1 MKRLGWVNLKHIW
14 IIDDLSSTAV
24 FYKNYSAMDIDQ
36 DLVSGLLS
44 ALHNFSEVE
53 LKGSHGIESIAM
65 GGLSFVY
72 VDNKEYNLLL
82 IAADEKNTDPKTMKF
97 RLEKL
102 LDAFIQLYD
111 LTPER
116 WEEMWNGNVTKF
128 EKFYEVTD
136 EYISQWR
143 QAEKVMSAANSL
155 DLMGVAQ
162 QILNLFT
169 NIIKNAFTS
178 KKEKELHYQI
188 LKALTGLLKKP
199 EYRNDTQIQKIAFD
213 SEFEWNIITLNPVEV
228 DAILLEQILLR
239 LINEI
244 KSIFLKYFNTPLWYE
259 QISQEI
265 FPYLVSSWS
274 LLRKLDIDKKIVAI
288 FLST

>member
-1 MKRLGWVNLKHIW
+1 MHI
-14 IIDDLSSTAV
+14 DE
-24 FYKNYSAMDIDQ
+24 

-53 LKGSHGIESIAM
+53 LKQHGIESIQM
-65 GGLSFVY
+65 GGLSWVY
-72 VDNKEYNLLL
+72 VDSKAYNLLL
-82 IAADEKNTDPKTMKF
+82 ISADEKGTDPNTMKF
-97 RLEKL
+97 RLEKIM
-102 LDAFIQLYD
+102 DAFVQRFE
-111 LTPER
+111 LTPEK
-116 WEEMWNGNVTKF
+116 WKENWNGNVTKF
-128 EKFYEVTD
+128 ADFGDITD

-178 KKEKELHYQI
+178 KKEKELHFQI
-188 LKALTGLLKKP
+188 LKALTGLLKLP
-199 EYRNDTQIQKIAFD
+199 EYNKDPEIQKISFD

-228 DAILLEQILLR
+228 DSILLEKLLLR

-244 KSIFLKYFNTPLWYE
+244 KGIFLKYFNIPLYYE
-259 QISQEI
+259 QMSQEI

-274 LLRKLDIDKKIVAI
+274 LLRKLEIDKKIVAI

>member
-1 MKRLGWVNLKHIW
+1 MVGLIVKHIW

-53 LKGSHGIESIAM
+53 LKQHGIESIQM
-65 GGLSFVY
+65 GGLSWVY
-72 VDNKEYNLLL
+72 VDDKNYNLLL
-82 IAADEKNTDPKTMKF
+82 ISADEKDTDPKTMKF
-97 RLEKL
+97 RLEKIM
-102 LDAFIQLYD
+102 DAFIQRYE
-111 LTPER
+111 LTPEK
-116 WEEMWNGNVTKF
+116 WEKNWNGNVSKYEDFF
-128 EKFYEVTD
+128 EITD

-143 QAEKVMSAANSL
+143 QAEKVMSAAHSL

-178 KKEKELHYQI
+178 KKEKELHFQI
-188 LKALTGLLKKP
+188 LKAMAKLLKRP
-199 EYRNDTQIQKIAFD
+199 EFRNDLEIQKIAFD

-228 DAILLEQILLR
+228 DPVLLEHILLR

-244 KSIFLKYFNTPLWYE
+244 KGIFLRYFNTPMYFE
-259 QISQEI
+259 SMSQEI

-274 LLRKLDIDKKIVAI
+274 LLRKLEIDKKIVSI

>member
-1 MKRLGWVNLKHIW
+1 MKHIW

-24 FYKNYSAMDIDQ
+24 FYKNYSAMHIDE

-53 LKGSHGIESIAM
+53 LKQHGIESIQM
-65 GGLSFVY
+65 GGLSWVY
-72 VDNKEYNLLL
+72 VDSKVYNLLL
-82 IAADEKNTDPKTMKF
+82 ISADEKGTDPNTMKF
-97 RLEKL
+97 RLEKI
-102 LDAFIQLYD
+102 LDAFIQKYE
-111 LTPER
+111 LTPQK
-116 WEEMWNGNVTKF
+116 WLDSWNGNVSKYHDF
-128 EKFYEVTD
+128 GEITD
-136 EYISQWR
+136 EYITQWR

-178 KKEKELHYQI
+178 KKEKELHFQI
-188 LKALTGLLKKP
+188 LKALTGLLKRP
-199 EYRNDTQIQKIAFD
+199 EYNKDPEIQKISFD
-213 SEFEWNIITLNPVEV
+213 SEFEWNIITLNPVKV
-228 DAILLEQILLR
+228 DSLLLEQILLR

-244 KSIFLKYFNTPLWYE
+244 KGIFLKYFNTPLYYE
-259 QISQEI
+259 QMSQEI

-274 LLRKLDIDKKIVAI
+274 LLRKLEIDKKIVAI

>member
-1 MKRLGWVNLKHIW
+1 LGWANLKHIW
-14 IIDDLSSTAV
+14 IIDDLSSTAA

-53 LKGSHGIESIAM
+53 LKGTHGIESIAM

-72 VDNKEYNLLL
+72 VDNKDYNLLL
-82 IAADEKNTDPKTMKF
+82 IAADEKGTDPKTMKF
-97 RLEKL
+97 RLEKIM
-102 LDAFIQLYD
+102 DAFVQRYE
-111 LTPER
+111 LTPDKWKET
-116 WEEMWNGNVTKF
+116 WNGNVSKY
-128 EKFYEVTD
+128 EDFYEVTD
-136 EYISQWR
+136 EYIFQWR
-143 QAEKVMSAANSL
+143 QAEKVMSAANAL

-169 NIIKNAFTS
+169 NVIKNAFTS
-178 KKEKELHYQI
+178 RKEKELHFQI
-188 LKALTGLLKKP
+188 LKAVTQLLKNP
-199 EYRNDTQIQKIAFD
+199 EYQKDLEIQKISLD
-213 SEFEWNIITLNPVEV
+213 SDFEWNIITINPVTV
-228 DAILLEQILLR
+228 DYILLEQILLK

-244 KSIFLKYFNTPLWYE
+244 KGIFLKYFNIPQFLQE
-259 QISQEI
+259 MSQEI

-274 LLRKLDIDKKIVAI
+274 LLRKLDIDKKMITI

>member
-1 MKRLGWVNLKHIW
+1 MEWLTLKHLW

-53 LKGSHGIESIAM
+53 LQQHGIESIMM
-65 GGLSFVY
+65 GGLSWVY
-72 VDNKEYNLLL
+72 VDDKDYNLLL
-82 IAADEKNTDPKTMKF
+82 IAADEKGTDPKTMKF
-97 RLEKL
+97 RLEKI
-102 LDAFIQLYD
+102 LDAFIQKYQ
-111 LTPER
+111 LTPEL
-116 WEEMWNGNVTKF
+116 WKQYWNGNVSKY
-128 EKFYEVTD
+128 EDFYKISD

-143 QAEKVMSAANSL
+143 QAERVMSASNAL

-188 LKALTGLLKKP
+188 LKEVTKLLKLP
-199 EYRNDTQIQKIAFD
+199 EYKNDPEIQKITFD
-213 SEFEWNIITLNPVEV
+213 SDFEWSIITLNPVTV
-228 DAILLEQILLR
+228 DYALLEQILLR

-244 KSIFLKYFNTPLWYE
+244 KGIFLRYFNTPLYYE
-259 QISQEI
+259 QMSQEI

-274 LLRKLDIDKKIVAI
+274 LLRKLEIDKKIVSI
-288 FLST
+288 FLTT

>member
-1 MKRLGWVNLKHIW
+1 MKHIW

-24 FYKNYSAMDIDQ
+24 FYKNYAAMDIDQ

-53 LKGSHGIESIAM
+53 LKHQGIESIQM
-65 GGLSFVY
+65 SGLSWTY
-72 VDNKEYNLLL
+72 LDSKEYSLLL
-82 IAADEKNTDPKTMKF
+82 IGADDKGTDPKTMKF
-97 RLEKL
+97 RLEKI
-102 LDAFIQLYD
+102 LDAFIQRFD
-111 LTPER
+111 LTPEK
-116 WEEMWNGNVTKF
+116 WKEVWNGNVTKYAD
-128 EKFYEVTD
+128 FYGITD
-136 EYISQWR
+136 EYIAQWR

-178 KKEKELHYQI
+178 KKEKELHFQI
-188 LKALTGLLKKP
+188 LKALTRLLKLPDYQKDP
-199 EYRNDTQIQKIAFD
+199 EIQKISFD
-213 SEFEWNIITLNPVEV
+213 SEFEWNIITLNPVAV
-228 DAILLEQILLR
+228 DFTLLEQILLR

-244 KSIFLKYFNTPLWYE
+244 KGIFLKYFNTPLYYE
-259 QISQEI
+259 QMSQEI

-274 LLRKLDIDKKIVAI
+274 LLRKLDIDKKMVSI

>member
-1 MKRLGWVNLKHIW
+1 MKHIW

-53 LKGSHGIESIAM
+53 LKQHGIESIAM
-65 GGLSFVY
+65 GGYSFTY
-72 VDNKEYNLLL
+72 VDSKLYHLLL
-82 IAADEKNTDPKTMKF
+82 IAADEKGTDSKTMKF

-102 LDAFIQLYD
+102 LDAFIEEYE
-111 LTPER
+111 LTPEK
-116 WEEMWNGNVTKF
+116 WKETWNGNVTKYVDF
-128 EKFYEVTD
+128 EKITD

-178 KKEKELHYQI
+178 KKEKELHFQI
-188 LKALTGLLKKP
+188 LKALTTLLKLP
-199 EYRNDTQIQKIAFD
+199 EYQKDPQIQKISFD

-228 DAILLEQILLR
+228 DFTLLEQILLR
-239 LINEI
+239 LISEI
-244 KSIFLKYFNTPLWYE
+244 KKIFLKYFNIPLYYE
-259 QISQEI
+259 QMSQEI

-274 LLRKLDIDKKIVAI
+274 LLRKLNIDKKIVSI

>member
-1 MKRLGWVNLKHIW
+1 MKHIW

-24 FYKNYSAMDIDQ
+24 FYKNYSAMDIDE

-72 VDNKEYNLLL
+72 VDNKAYNLLL
-82 IAADEKNTDPKTMKF
+82 IAADEKSTDPKTMKF
-97 RLEKL
+97 RLEKIM
-102 LDAFIQLYD
+102 DAFVQRFE
-111 LTPER
+111 LTPEK
-116 WEEMWNGNVTKF
+116 WVEIWNGNVTKYAD
-128 EKFYEVTD
+128 FYEITD

-178 KKEKELHYQI
+178 KKEKELHFQI
-188 LKALTGLLKKP
+188 LKALTGLLKRP
-199 EYRNDTQIQKIAFD
+199 EYNKD
-213 SEFEWNIITLNPVEV
+213 L
-228 DAILLEQILLR
+228 
-239 LINEI
+239 
-244 KSIFLKYFNTPLWYE
+244 KSRKFHSTANSNG
-259 QISQEI
+259 IS
-265 FPYLVSSWS
+265 LH
-274 LLRKLDIDKKIVAI
+274 
-288 FLST
+288 

>member
-1 MKRLGWVNLKHIW
+1 MKHIW

-24 FYKNYSAMDIDQ
+24 FYKNYAAMDIDQ

-53 LKGSHGIESIAM
+53 LKHQGIESIQM
-65 GGLSFVY
+65 SGLSWTY
-72 VDNKEYNLLL
+72 LDSKEYSLLL
-82 IAADEKNTDPKTMKF
+82 IGADEKGTDPKTMKF
-97 RLEKL
+97 RLEKI
-102 LDAFIQLYD
+102 LDAFIQRFD

-116 WEEMWNGNVTKF
+116 WKEIWNGNVTKYAD
-128 EKFYEVTD
+128 FYETTD
-136 EYISQWR
+136 EYITQWR

-178 KKEKELHYQI
+178 KKEKELHFQI
-188 LKALTGLLKKP
+188 LKALTRLLKLPDYQKDL
-199 EYRNDTQIQKIAFD
+199 EIQKISFD

-228 DAILLEQILLR
+228 DFTLLEHILLR

-244 KSIFLKYFNTPLWYE
+244 KTIFLKYFNIPLYYE
-259 QISQEI
+259 QMSQEI

-274 LLRKLDIDKKIVAI
+274 LLRKLDIDKKMVSI